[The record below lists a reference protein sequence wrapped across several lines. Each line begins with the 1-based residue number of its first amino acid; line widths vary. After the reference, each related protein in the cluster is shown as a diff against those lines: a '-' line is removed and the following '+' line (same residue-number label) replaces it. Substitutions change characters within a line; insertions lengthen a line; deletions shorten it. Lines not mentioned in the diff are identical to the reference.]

1 MSQEKKVS
9 VGVEYNTNTV
19 EYSDASVHSVSSAM
33 YGKRQF
39 TYTLLTFSLSF
50 FRLKSINFLC
60 DSKTP
65 QHLI

>member
-9 VGVEYNTNTV
+9 VEVEYNTNTV
-19 EYSDASVHSVSSAM
+19 VWNIGMLQFIVSVLQCM
-33 YGKRQF
+33 EKGN
-39 TYTLLTFSLSF
+39 LLILTFSLSF